1 MNFNV
6 VCLKNYF
13 GWCFQMRAQN
23 TYLLALDGDI
33 DFQPEAITR
42 LVDKMK
48 KNQNLGAACGRILPT
63 GSGFMVTVFKDL
75 LLLNLS
81 CLVIL
86 VIFS

>member
-1 MNFNV
+1 
-6 VCLKNYF
+6 
-13 GWCFQMRAQN
+13 MRAQN

-63 GSGFMVTVFKDL
+63 GSGFMVTVF
-75 LLLNLS
+75 
-81 CLVIL
+81 
-86 VIFS
+86 

>member
-1 MNFNV
+1 MRQIHFYYISCTV
-6 VCLKNYF
+6 LLTL
-13 GWCFQMRAQN
+13 QMRAQN

-63 GSGFMVTVFKDL
+63 GSGFMVLIFD
-75 LLLNLS
+75 
-81 CLVIL
+81 CLPIMFTL
-86 VIFS
+86 I

>member
-1 MNFNV
+1 
-6 VCLKNYF
+6 
-13 GWCFQMRAQN
+13 MRAQN

-63 GSGFMVTVFKDL
+63 GSGFMVI
-75 LLLNLS
+75 LNL
-81 CLVIL
+81 
-86 VIFS
+86 IFSRSFILSLIFLYYFI

>member
-1 MNFNV
+1 
-6 VCLKNYF
+6 
-13 GWCFQMRAQN
+13 MRAQN

-63 GSGFMVTVFKDL
+63 GSGFMVLIFDCLPHGVYIDL
-75 LLLNLS
+75 VLS
-81 CLVIL
+81 L
-86 VIFS
+86 VIFN

>member
-1 MNFNV
+1 
-6 VCLKNYF
+6 
-13 GWCFQMRAQN
+13 MRAQN

-63 GSGFMVTVFKDL
+63 GSGFMVRLFTICHTFLYLSFK
-75 LLLNLS
+75 LNLFF
-81 CLVIL
+81 IY
-86 VIFS
+86 FM